1 MSRPP
6 LVAGANRKRAASPAT
21 LSCSVGWPLPCSVV
35 SCTVLAVPWYWAEQL
50 NALYASDGA
59 AAPPPIGIMGNPVG
73 GTMVEQWTPFAA
85 QLKCVNQT
93 CMCDGQC
100 NSTQPLNPAN
110 QSACARNAEL
120 WRGQQQGLLNTT
132 ISGWLWYQVRDAA
145 E

>member
-1 MSRPP
+1 
-6 LVAGANRKRAASPAT
+6 
-21 LSCSVGWPLPCSVV
+21 
-35 SCTVLAVPWYWAEQL
+35 
-50 NALYASDGA
+50 
-59 AAPPPIGIMGNPVG
+59 
-73 GTMVEQWTPFAA
+73 
-85 QLKCVNQT
+85 
-93 CMCDGQC
+93 MCDGQC